1 MGDVLVY
8 IEKKGGAIHR
18 SVLEVLGR
26 GRELADGLG
35 GRLLGVVAGETPDS
49 LLEEL
54 AKYRLDRLIQVR
66 GDALAPYNLAAH
78 GDAVELAAKSCS
90 PEVILFSATL
100 TGREVAPRC
109 ATLLDG
115 SLAQDNISVEQEGGT
130 LLVKRPM
137 YAGKSY
143 ATLRLTKQPYV
154 VSIRPKAYPTPAP
167 DPGDKPAVEQLQYQG
182 SPDPTAKVVE
192 LVSDKSGRIGLT
204 EADIIVSGG
213 RGLRGPE
220 NFAMLEELAD
230 LVGGAVGA
238 SRAAVDAGWRPHSD
252 QVGQTGKVVSPQ
264 LYIACGISGAVQH
277 LAGMSTSKCIVAINK
292 DPEAPIFSVADYG
305 IVGDLFEVVPAL
317 IQALKERNA

>member
-8 IEKKGGAIHR
+8 IEKKGEGIHR

-26 GRELADGLG
+26 GKALAGDLG
-35 GRLLGVVAGETPDS
+35 GQLVGVVAGDMPGPVA
-49 LLEEL
+49 EEL
-54 AKYRLDRLIQVR
+54 GNYHVDRVIHVA
-66 GDALAPYNLAAH
+66 GDALTPYTLETHGEAVKLAA
-78 GDAVELAAKSCS
+78 DTLS
-90 PEVILFSATL
+90 PDIILFSATL
-100 TGREVAPRC
+100 TGKEVAPRT
-109 ATLLDG
+109 ATLLDT
-115 SLAQDNISVEQEGGT
+115 SLAQDNVSVELEGET
-130 LLVKRPM
+130 LLVKRPV

-143 ATLRLTKQPYV
+143 ATVRLTKRPFV
-154 VSIRPKAYPTPAP
+154 ASIRPKAYPTP
-167 DPGDKPAVEQLQYQG
+167 DPEPGAKPAVEKLDYQPG
-182 SPDPTAKVVE
+182 STPLSRVVD
-192 LVSDKSGRIGLT
+192 LVKGKSDRIGLT

-213 RGLRGPE
+213 RGMRGPE

-305 IVGDLFEVVPAL
+305 IVGDVFEVVPAL
-317 IQALKERNA
+317 IQALKERDA